1 MSQPSP
7 ELVEAYNLI
16 KAGQRQEAG
25 RILKN
30 YLAQNKSD
38 PQAWWLMANA
48 ATQPETIR
56 RCLETVLNLDPTNA
70 KARARLEKI
79 LAEAGAPEDASPLPP
94 VPRAAS
100 KPAALPP
107 LLQTE
112 PEPAMPPRAESKP
125 AVPPRA
131 ASKPA
136 ALPPSPW
143 ADESEPATPPRAA
156 SKPAASARKPP
167 VDDEFPPDELVL
179 GGIVTAQAA
188 AIPAPTRAPAPAP
201 ASPPAPT
208 APPSKA
214 ASFEDFLAAAP
225 AWADDSFSASPPP
238 KPVAASSEDLFA
250 PTKVAPSEPYNP
262 FDSARAFN
270 PAAYANLGGS
280 STGEA
285 QAPGTGTQ
293 PEWGP
298 GLAFVPD
305 AVEVVPLDEDEFDY
319 QQVKP
324 RIERMLRVALIVI
337 GVFILCAV
345 VLWYLDS
352 AGWLSLRGDSVP
364 DMTTLDAGSFTIEY
378 PRNWDMRCAQD
389 PSGYPVCGI
398 ANHKY
403 YNEVD
408 YFAFQDIDLGAML
421 ADSLNLFSGQD
432 LPEQRIS
439 VIVMD
444 VPRTSLSYDNGSWAK
459 TKYEWSQSGWVWD
472 DNAKID
478 YDKKEMTI
486 DGLTAYYY
494 EYISRGSARDAA
506 WDVYI
511 EHDGIILWFRVD
523 YFGPRSEKIP
533 EKTIQAM
540 IESIDIKA
548 H

>member
-56 RCLETVLNLDPTNA
+56 RCLETVLNLDPTHA
-70 KARARLEKI
+70 KARARLDKL
-79 LAEAGAPEDASPLPP
+79 LAESGAPEEASPPP
-94 VPRAAS
+94 SV
-100 KPAALPP
+100 
-107 LLQTE
+107 
-112 PEPAMPPRAESKP
+112 PRAESKP
-125 AVPPRA
+125 AAPPPFLQTESAPALPPRA

-136 ALPPSPW
+136 L
-143 ADESEPATPPRAA
+143 PPRAA
-156 SKPAASARKPP
+156 PNSPAAQSLGRVQPAAPPRKPFI
-167 VDDEFPPDELVL
+167 DDEFPPDELVL
-179 GGIVTAQAA
+179 AGIVIAQAA
-188 AIPAPTRAPAPAP
+188 AASPALARAPAPA
-201 ASPPAPT
+201 A
-208 APPSKA
+208 APPPKA
-214 ASFEDFLAAAP
+214 ASFEDFLTAAPVSDRAPVDDPFAAAAAP
-225 AWADDSFSASPPP
+225 PAI
-238 KPVAASSEDLFA
+238 PVAASSEDLFA
-250 PTKVAPSEPYNP
+250 PARVAPSEPYNP
-262 FDSARAFN
+262 FDSARTFN
-270 PAAYANLGGS
+270 PAAYANLGSS
-280 STGEA
+280 STGEV

-298 GLAFVPD
+298 GWPCPD
-305 AVEVVPLDEDEFDY
+305 AVEVPLDEDEFDY

-337 GVFILCAV
+337 GVFILFAV
-345 VLWYLDS
+345 VLWFLDS
-352 AGWLSLRGDSVP
+352 AGWLNVGGDSVP

-378 PRNWDMRCAQD
+378 PRTWDMRCAQD

-398 ANHKY
+398 ANHEY

-421 ADSLNLFSGQD
+421 ADAFNPFSGQD
-432 LPEQRIS
+432 LPDQQIS

-444 VPRTSLSYDNGSWAK
+444 VPRTSPSYDNGSWAK

-494 EYISRGSARDAA
+494 EYISKGSVRDAA

-523 YFGPRSEKIP
+523 YYGPRSEKIP

-540 IESIDIKA
+540 IDSINIKSVEER
-548 H
+548 

>member
-7 ELVEAYNLI
+7 ELVEAFKLI

-56 RCLETVLNLDPTNA
+56 RCLETVLRLDPAHA
-70 KARARLEKI
+70 KARARLDKV
-79 LAEAGAPEDASPLPP
+79 LAESGAPAEASPPPP
-94 VPRAAS
+94 VPRAES
-100 KPAALPP
+100 KPAAPP
-107 LLQTE
+107 PSPWAESEPAAPPVPRAESKPAAPPPFIQTG
-112 PEPAMPPRAESKP
+112 PEPAMPPR
-125 AVPPRA
+125 V

-143 ADESEPATPPRAA
+143 AE
-156 SKPAASARKPP
+156 SKPA

-179 GGIVTAQAA
+179 AGIVTAQVA
-188 AIPAPTRAPAPAP
+188 AIPAPARAQAP

-214 ASFEDFLAAAP
+214 TSFEDFLAAAP
-225 AWADDSFSASPPP
+225 AWADDPVAAAPPP

-250 PTKVAPSEPYNP
+250 PTNVAPSAPYDP

-270 PAAYANLGGS
+270 PAAHAQLGSS
-280 STGEA
+280 STGEV
-285 QAPGTGTQ
+285 QAPGTGSQ

-324 RIERMLRVALIVI
+324 RIERMLRIALIVV
-337 GVFILCAV
+337 GVFILFAV
-345 VLWYLDS
+345 VLWFLDS
-352 AGWLSLRGDSVP
+352 AGWLNLGGESVP

-378 PRNWDMRCAQD
+378 PRKWDMRCAQD

-398 ANHKY
+398 ANHQS

-432 LPEQRIS
+432 LPDQHIS

-444 VPRTSLSYDNGSWAK
+444 VPRTSPSYDNGSWAK
-459 TKYEWSQSGWVWD
+459 TKYEWSQLLGNSAGV
-472 DNAKID
+472 D
-478 YDKKEMTI
+478 YDYGEKTI

-494 EYISRGSARDAA
+494 EYTGKGTFRDAA

-511 EHDGIILWFRVD
+511 EHDGIMLWFRVD

-540 IESIDIKA
+540 IDSINIKPIA
-548 H
+548 EW